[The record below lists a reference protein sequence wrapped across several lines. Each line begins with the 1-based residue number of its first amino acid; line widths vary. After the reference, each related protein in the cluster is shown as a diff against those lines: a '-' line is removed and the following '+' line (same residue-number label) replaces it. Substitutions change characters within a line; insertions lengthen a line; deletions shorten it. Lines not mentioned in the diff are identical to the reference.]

1 MIRLFDVPP
10 GNTVQRVLLSVL
22 ASVMLLCASASAD
35 GQNRCV
41 GYYPMWMKTT
51 LPARNVRFDYVT
63 HINHAFAWPN
73 TDGTIASDDGASVD
87 TAIIN
92 TAHRAGRKILLSF
105 GGAGTTQTANF
116 ALVAADTALRRK
128 FVANVVARLA
138 GYHYDG
144 ADLDWEGPATTADRS
159 NQVALVQQMR
169 AAFRL
174 ADSTWLITMAVGVS
188 DWSGQW
194 VDFTSL
200 KTSVDWF
207 NAMCYDINGSW
218 SSVAGHNAPMVEP
231 PPYVGNWS
239 VTQGITYLH
248 VTRGIPASQLTLGL
262 PFFGQRYHFT
272 SAGGMYVPFAS
283 AAEVVYTDVRTD
295 QAGGWTYSWDTLSQ
309 VPYLQDP
316 AKLTLDSFDDSASIA
331 IKCNYAKSNGL
342 SGVMIWALGEDL
354 WAGGQP
360 LMIAVGKAMSPA
372 TGVAAPGRPLVADGF
387 ILYGNYP
394 NPFNPSTTLRYN
406 LPYRTGVSVIVYNVI
421 GQEIAT
427 LFSGVQESGVH
438 EVRFDAGALSSGMY
452 VCRIRAG
459 GFVQSK
465 AMMLVK

>member
-1 MIRLFDVPP
+1 MIGVYDR
-10 GNTVQRVLLSVL
+10 TVRSGLRRVF
-22 ASVMLLCASASAD
+22 LCALAAGLLAGTTAY
-35 GQNRCV
+35 GQTRCI
-41 GYYPMWMKTT
+41 GYYPMWIKST
-51 LPARNVRFDYVT
+51 LPAKNVRFDYVT

-73 TDGTIASDDGASVD
+73 TDGTIASDDGTSVD

-105 GGAGTTQTANF
+105 GGAGTTQTSNF

-128 FVANVVARLA
+128 FVNNVVARLA
-138 GYHYDG
+138 LYHYDG
-144 ADLDWEGPATTADRS
+144 ADVDWEGPATTADRA
-159 NQVALVQQMR
+159 NEVALVQQMR
-169 AAFRL
+169 AAFR
-174 ADSTWLITMAVGVS
+174 AVDTTWLITMAVGVS
-188 DWSGQW
+188 DYSGQW
-194 VDFTSL
+194 EDFASL
-200 KTSVDWF
+200 KLTVDWF

-248 VTRGIPASQLTLGL
+248 VTRGIPAPQLTLGL

-272 SAGGMYVPFAS
+272 AAGGMYSPFSS

-295 QAGGWTYSWDTLSQ
+295 QASGWAYTWDTLSQ

-316 AKLTLDSFDDSASIA
+316 AKLTLDSFDDSASIT

-360 LMIAVGKAMSPA
+360 LMSAVGKAMSPA
-372 TGVAAPGRPLVADGF
+372 TGVAPEQILPVAAGF

-394 NPFNPSTTLRYN
+394 NPFNPSTTLRYS
-406 LPYRTGVSVIVYNVI
+406 LPHRAQVSVTVYSVI

-427 LFSGVQESGVH
+427 LVSGVQDAGVH
-438 EVRFDAGALSSGMY
+438 EVRFDAGAHASGMY
-452 VCRIRAG
+452 ICRIIAG

-465 AMMLVK
+465 AMMLLK